1 MNWPEVF
8 EHHAQ
13 RYANMATETAWREYA
28 RQQVR
33 DMEASDDCWK
43 GLLDRVREILAQ
55 KKS

>member
-1 MNWPEVF
+1 MNWPAVF

-13 RYANMATETAWREYA
+13 RYASMATEPAWREYA

-33 DMEASDDCWK
+33 DMEASDDCWD
-43 GLLDRVREILAQ
+43 GLLERVREILTQ